1 MKSQQEI
8 QNYLNFLVK
17 AKWIT
22 LSQTVPYMSSE
33 DYKDRMTAEALQLA
47 IRINK
52 LSIALKTRDDPLM
65 IKQLEC
71 MKEYLNILTK
81 RMEQEGWDG

>member
-8 QNYLNFLVK
+8 QKYLSIL
-17 AKWIT
+17 AKWVT
-22 LSQTVPYMSSE
+22 LSQTVSYMSSE

-52 LSIALKTRDDPLM
+52 LSIVLKTRDDPLM
-65 IKQLEC
+65 IKQLEV

>member
-1 MKSQQEI
+1 MKSQKEI

-17 AKWIT
+17 AKWVT
-22 LSQTVPYMSSE
+22 LSQTVPYMSSK
-33 DYKDRMTAEALQLA
+33 DYKDRMTAEALQLT

-52 LSIALKTRDDPLM
+52 LSIALKTRNDPLM
-65 IKQLEC
+65 IKQLEF
-71 MKEYLNILTK
+71 MKEYLDVLTK

>member
-8 QNYLNFLVK
+8 LNDLNSL
-17 AKWIT
+17 AKWMT
-22 LSQTVPYMSSE
+22 LVQTVPYMSSG
-33 DYKDRMTAEALQLA
+33 DYKNRMMVEALQLA

-65 IKQLEC
+65 IKQLEF

>member
-1 MKSQQEI
+1 MKTQQEI
-8 QNYLNFLVK
+8 QKYLSSL
-17 AKWIT
+17 AKWVT

-52 LSIALKTRDDPLM
+52 LSLALKTKDDPLM
-65 IKQLEC
+65 IKQLEL

>member
-1 MKSQQEI
+1 MKTQQEI
-8 QNYLNFLVK
+8 QNDLSSL
-17 AKWIT
+17 AKWVT
-22 LSQTVPYMSSE
+22 LSQTVLYMSSE
-33 DYKDRMTAEALQLA
+33 NYKDRMTAEALQLA

-52 LSIALKTRDDPLM
+52 LSLALKTRDDPLM
-65 IKQLEC
+65 IKQLEV

>member
-1 MKSQQEI
+1 MKTQKEI
-8 QNYLNFLVK
+8 QNDLSSL

-22 LSQTVPYMSSE
+22 LTQTVPYMSSG

-65 IKQLEC
+65 VKQLGL

>member
-1 MKSQQEI
+1 MKSQKEI
-8 QNYLNFLVK
+8 QNDLSSL

-22 LSQTVPYMSSE
+22 LAQTVPYMSSG
-33 DYKDRMTAEALQLA
+33 DYKDRMMAEALQLA

-52 LSIALKTRDDPLM
+52 LSLALKTKDDSLL
-65 IKQLEC
+65 IKQLEV
-71 MKEYLNILTK
+71 MKEYLDVLTK